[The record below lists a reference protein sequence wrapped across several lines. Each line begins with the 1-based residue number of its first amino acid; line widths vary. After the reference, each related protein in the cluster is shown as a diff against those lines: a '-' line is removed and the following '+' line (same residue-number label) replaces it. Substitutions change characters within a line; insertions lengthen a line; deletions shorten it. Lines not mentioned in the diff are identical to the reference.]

1 MTEAINELDVV
12 SDANSDA
19 NSFLADVK
27 SRVPDM
33 YMRVYS
39 IYRNRGLDAAKEF
52 FAQYDPVAI
61 KQKEKERKSAETKE
75 KATAKII
82 DMRSLVLSKAELS
95 DMIERIVLTEDYRKM
110 CQRLNLPQLVSSNFV
125 PKVSVSQRQM
135 SVGLTIVTK
144 NSYSPSLEGMK
155 KFAADMKRNDLDSML
170 DDISKMKK
178 EFSVDQKFIR
188 QAKKGGYYYGDMD
201 SDLYEVS
208 RYVLIY
214 NKFNMSY
221 GVDRWGGV
229 PSIHGLGYNSAI
241 FSITGDEEEIFEVKS
256 EYVSERSADMNKE
269 LVISVVER
277 ILVSLRNNLMKEFTK
292 MRQHQGAMDIMNK
305 GMENPG
311 LNEGDLG
318 DAKSDYYR
326 KMDDWHRAKDKYE
339 DDIWKEMFEY
349 LLSLDMNRHEAWELI
364 HTPEYTKQL
373 KGKQAEWLKQ
383 NPEPKFTYDSGVQIT
398 KEQIIDILVTA
409 LEGGSNYWYLIKDVP
424 KGVESDDMSLSEA
437 IGEFILKGGEI
448 TIYDLEDEEEE
459 LGDLNMN
466 KLLEA
471 ITIMKAE
478 YPDMYQNLV
487 NDEYDANDADIFFQI
502 AVTGEVTFG

>member
-1 MTEAINELDVV
+1 MGKNILNEEIHKIRKMMGLGEDYNIDNEDESDMGEAMKGSAKYQFSQDLQDDPDHIQFKKDATYTDDFGGKRSFGTPNATNMDPFIN
-12 SDANSDA
+12 
-19 NSFLADVK
+19 K
-27 SRVPDM
+27 TKYSRVGSED
-33 YMRVYS
+33 
-39 IYRNRGLDAAKEF
+39 
-52 FAQYDPVAI
+52 
-61 KQKEKERKSAETKE
+61 
-75 KATAKII
+75 
-82 DMRSLVLSKAELS
+82 
-95 DMIERIVLTEDYRKM
+95 LT
-110 CQRLNLPQLVSSNFV
+110 L
-125 PKVSVSQRQM
+125 
-135 SVGLTIVTK
+135 
-144 NSYSPSLEGMK
+144 
-155 KFAADMKRNDLDSML
+155 
-170 DDISKMKK
+170 
-178 EFSVDQKFIR
+178 
-188 QAKKGGYYYGDMD
+188 
-201 SDLYEVS
+201 
-208 RYVLIY
+208 
-214 NKFNMSY
+214 
-221 GVDRWGGV
+221 
-229 PSIHGLGYNSAI
+229 
-241 FSITGDEEEIFEVKS
+241 GDEI
-256 EYVSERSADMNKE
+256 D
-269 LVISVVER
+269 
-277 ILVSLRNNLMKEFTK
+277 
-292 MRQHQGAMDIMNK
+292 
-305 GMENPG
+305 
-311 LNEGDLG
+311 EGDLG

-339 DDIWKEMFEY
+339 DVIWKEMFEY